1 MYSVIIASSESAND
15 MVSRLGV
22 LNSLDFAM
30 ADSTAA
36 RPTAIASILAAVT
49 IIEISSDW
57 ASISVAM
64 PQGMNSEETMAMK
77 MVSLIIED
85 SSIMASSLPEYSRTM
100 ASWTM
105 VSSRWVAGLSKGTL
119 AFSASR
125 VTRKDMV
132 ASMSAGPIMARPEV
146 AMISDMEL
154 MPVPE
159 SVRTESVDM
168 ASRSDG
174 SISTD
179 IIISLL
185 LPIPPNADPPSRPP
199 STMQNLNMENM

>member
-1 MYSVIIASSESAND
+1 

-22 LNSLDFAM
+22 LKSLDFAM

-36 RPTAIASILAAVT
+36 RPTAMASILTAVT
-49 IIEISSDW
+49 ATEISRDC

-64 PQGMNSEETMAMK
+64 PQGMNSDETMAMK
-77 MVSLIIED
+77 IVSLIIED
-85 SSIMASSLPEYSRTM
+85 SSIMASSLPEYSSTM
-100 ASWTM
+100 ASWTI
-105 VSSRWVAGLSKGTL
+105 VSSRWVAGLSNGTL

-125 VTRKDMV
+125 VTRNEMV
-132 ASMSAGPIMARPEV
+132 ASMSAGPIMARPDV
-146 AMISDMEL
+146 AMISEMEL

-159 SVRTESVDM
+159 SVRTASVEI
-168 ASRSDG
+168 ASRSEG

-185 LPIPPNADPPSRPP
+185 LPMPPNADPPSRPP